1 MLSQDQIT
9 VYKVQYPDYPD
20 EENIGEPL
28 KIKDT
33 EKSKLSN

>member
-1 MLSQDQIT
+1 MLSSDQIT

-33 EKSKLSN
+33 EKSKLSK